1 MMKLLAIRRF
11 SSATLLLAA
20 MTARGEVD
28 FQREVRPILSGIC
41 FKCHGPDDA
50 TRKGGLRLDI
60 RDEALKPSKSGD
72 VAIVPGDVSKSALV
86 KRIFTTDEDDLMP
99 PPKAKMPL
107 TDAQKDILK
116 RWVAEG
122 AEYRPHWAFVAP
134 KRPEL
139 PEVKQKEWPRNE
151 IDYFILARLEKEGL
165 KPSEQADKY
174 SLVRR
179 VYLDLIG
186 LPPTPEEA
194 DSFVNDSSPDA
205 FEKLV
210 DHLLDSPHYGERWA
224 RRWLDLA
231 RYADTNGY
239 EKDRPRSIWAY
250 RDWVINALN
259 KDMPFDEFTIEQ
271 LAGDLLPN
279 PTQDQLIA
287 TGFHRNTMLNEEG
300 GADPLEYRF
309 HAMVDRVHVTATT
322 WLGLTMACAQCHT
335 HKYDPI
341 QHTEYYKFMA
351 FMNNADEPLM
361 DLKDPKIAKKR
372 DETQAKI
379 DALEASL
386 LDKFPAP
393 ANIEW
398 RVPGE
403 QEFQSAQGASGEF
416 LNDGSI
422 RVSGKNPDK
431 DTYTIKFDGAIPK
444 LTHLQIEALPDS
456 QVEKGGPGRTD
467 HGNFVVTELEL
478 EVKGEKVKFASA
490 EADYTQEGFSPEA
503 AFDGKDKTGWAIAGP
518 ENLRQHRHAIFK
530 LEKPIALEQR
540 APIVVRIQQQYGGK
554 HTLGR
559 FRVSL
564 GEEESP
570 GESIAEKRKENLDRK
585 FRKWIETQ
593 TPNVVKWQRLHPVE
607 ASGDHPTL
615 NVEAEDVIF
624 ASGDFTKNDTY
635 TLEFEN
641 VPAGAKAIRIE
652 VLPDSRLPGNGPGR
666 VFYEGSPGDFFLS
679 NLKAG
684 AGDKPVKFARAS
696 QSFAAGGNTAEKAID
711 EDLQSGWSCNGGQ
724 GKRHNAVFNFAEPL
738 TGGDL
743 KIEMTMERYYASALG
758 KFRVWITTEDNA
770 VASSLAEDAYAVLLA
785 HKDAAK
791 LKGLLDAKDST
802 EKQALLKAFAQ
813 EAPQLASARK
823 EIDKLRNEEPKF
835 PTTLVM
841 HERDPQ
847 HRRKTFRH
855 HRGEFLQPKEEVTPG
870 VPAFLPPLPKGAP
883 TNRLGLAE
891 WLVSKE
897 NPLTARVIMNRQW
910 EAFFGR
916 GLVRTME
923 DFGFQGETPSHPQLL
938 DWLATE
944 FLRRN
949 WSMKQMHKLIVM
961 SAAYQQSTHVT
972 PELFKADPNNVLV
985 SRGPR
990 FRVPAEQ
997 VRDLALVASGLLSEK
1012 IGGPSVFP
1020 PQIPSIT
1027 TEGAYGPLQWNVS
1040 EGGDRYRRSL
1050 YTFAK
1055 RTAPFAMAL
1064 TFDGPSGEACLAR
1077 RDRSNT
1083 PLQALTLLNDQ
1094 IFMDCAKAMGH
1105 WAAAQSQDSAT
1116 VLDQMFRKCATR
1128 PPTAAEKEKLLQFF
1142 GAQLDRFTKGDL
1154 KASEFLGVE
1163 KGEHLNEQASWTALA
1178 RVLLNLDETITKS

>member
-1 MMKLLAIRRF
+1 MKFSAITGFGAAAFFLALPI
-11 SSATLLLAA
+11 AGA
-20 MTARGEVD
+20 EVD

-60 RDEALKPSKSGD
+60 RDEAIKPAKSGEI
-72 VAIVPGDVSKSALV
+72 AIVPGDVTKSALV
-86 KRIFTTDEDDLMP
+86 KRIFATDKDDLMP

-107 TDAQKDILK
+107 TEAQKDILK

-134 KRPEL
+134 KRPAL
-139 PEVKQKEWPRNE
+139 PEVKQKDWPRNE
-151 IDYFILARLEKEGL
+151 IDYFILARLEHEGL
-165 KPSEQADKY
+165 KPSEPADKY

-186 LPPTPEEA
+186 LPPTPEQA
-194 DSFVNDSSPDA
+194 DAFVNDSSPDA
-205 FEKLV
+205 YERMV
-210 DHLLDSPHYGERWA
+210 DHLLESPHYGERWA

-259 KDMPFDEFTIEQ
+259 KDMPFTEFTIEQ
-271 LAGDLLPN
+271 LAGDLLPH

-335 HKYDPI
+335 HKFDPI
-341 QHTEYYKFMA
+341 QQTEYYKFMA
-351 FMNNADEPLM
+351 FMDNADEPVM
-361 DLKDPKIAKKR
+361 DLKKPDIAKKR
-372 DETQAKI
+372 HEIQEKV

-393 ANIEW
+393 ENIEW
-398 RVPGE
+398 RIPGA
-403 QEFQSAQGASGEF
+403 QEFESKERADAEF
-416 LNDGSI
+416 LTDGSF
-422 RVSGKNPDK
+422 RVSGKNPEK
-431 DTYTIKFDGAIPK
+431 DTYTIKFDTSIPK

-456 QVEKGGPGRTD
+456 QVGKGGPGRTD

-478 EVKGEKVKFASA
+478 EVNGERVKFASA
-490 EADYTQEGFSPEA
+490 EADFSQEGFSPEA
-503 AFDGKDKTGWAIAGP
+503 AFDGKDNTGWAIGS

-530 LEKPIALEQR
+530 LEKLIALEKP
-540 APIVVRIQQQYGGK
+540 ASVVVRIKQDYGGK

-564 GEEESP
+564 GEDISA
-570 GESIAEKRKENLDRK
+570 GESIAERRKANLDRT
-585 FRKWIETQ
+585 FRKWVEAET
-593 TPNVVKWQRLHPVE
+593 PKIVRWERLHPVE
-607 ASGDHPTL
+607 AEGDHPTL
-615 NVEAEDVIF
+615 NVEADDVIF

-635 TLEFEN
+635 TLKFQN
-641 VPAGAKAIRIE
+641 VPVGAKAIRIE

-666 VFYEGSPGDFFLS
+666 VFYEGAPGDFFLS
-679 NLKAG
+679 NLKANT
-684 AGDKPVKFARAS
+684 GDKPVKFSGAS
-696 QSFAAGGNTAEKAID
+696 QSFASGGNTAEKAID
-711 EDLQSGWSCNGGQ
+711 EDLQSGWSINGAQ
-724 GKRHNAVFNFAEPL
+724 GKRNVAVYNLAEPFA
-738 TGGDL
+738 GGDL
-743 KIEMTMERYYASALG
+743 QIAMTMERYYASALG
-758 KFRVWITTEDNA
+758 KFRIWITTEDNA
-770 VASSLAEDAYAVLLA
+770 VATGLPEDAYEVLLTHREA
-785 HKDAAK
+785 DK
-791 LKGLLDAKDST
+791 LKQLLDTDDSA
-802 EKQALLKAFAQ
+802 EKRTLLKAFAQ

-823 EIDKLRNEEPKF
+823 EIDKLRNDMPKF

-841 HERDPQ
+841 QERDPQ
-847 HRRKTFRH
+847 HRRKTYRH

-883 TNRLGLAE
+883 TNRLGLAM
-891 WLVSKE
+891 WLVAPE

-916 GLVRTME
+916 GIVRTTE
-923 DFGFQGETPSHPQLL
+923 DFGFQGEPPSHPQLL

-944 FLRRN
+944 FIRRD

-961 SAAYQQSTHVT
+961 SAAYQQSSCVT
-972 PELFKADPNNVLV
+972 PELLRHDPNNILV

-990 FRVPAEQ
+990 FRAPAEI
-997 VRDLALVASGLLSEK
+997 VRDSALVESGLLSEK

-1027 TEGAYGPLQWNVS
+1027 TEGAYGPLQWKVS

-1050 YTFAK
+1050 YTFMK
-1055 RTAPFAMAL
+1055 RTAPFAMSL

-1083 PLQALTLLNDQ
+1083 PLQALTLLNDEM
-1094 IFMDCAKAMGH
+1094 FMDCAKALGQ
-1105 WAAAQSQDSAT
+1105 WAAEQPQDNAT
-1116 VLDQMFRKCATR
+1116 VVTEMFRRCVTR
-1128 PPTAAEKEKLLQFF
+1128 PPTDSEKERLLKFY
-1142 GAQLDRFTKGDL
+1142 DTERERFAKGEL
-1154 KASEFLGVE
+1154 KASEFIGAE
-1163 KGEHLNEQASWTALA
+1163 KGDHLNEQASWTALA
-1178 RVLLNLDETITKS
+1178 RALLNLDETVTKS